1 MTPAR
6 VGNRLHFVAVGLAVA
21 ASAGCSAS
29 STVSSERNDAVPIP
43 AGATVQFRGNE
54 IDASPKVDPTVP
66 NDSVHYRIQ
75 QAIITQLRQK
85 GYTLVDTTKPATFT
99 VRYYLEV
106 KTTSIG
112 YAPTAG
118 GVSGPKV
125 GGYRGYGYGYGQEGL
140 ADLAAA
146 TPDSAENV
154 SFEVAVVDER
164 AGRTAWRGMYHGKP
178 KSHAPSQQRINE
190 VAAEVFKTLPRV
202 P

>member
-1 MTPAR
+1 MTAIRSGAR
-6 VGNRLHFVAVGLAVA
+6 FPLVAVGLALV
-21 ASAGCSAS
+21 ASAGCSS
-29 STVSSERNDAVPIP
+29 SSAVTSERNDAVPIP
-43 AGATVQFRGNE
+43 AGATVQFRGAE

-66 NDSVHYRIQ
+66 NDSVHHRIQ

-106 KTTSIG
+106 KTSSIG

-118 GVSGPKV
+118 GVSGPQV
-125 GGYRGYGYGYGQEGL
+125 GGYRGYGYGYGREGL
-140 ADLAAA
+140 TDLAAA

-154 SFEVAVVDER
+154 SFEVALVDER
-164 AGRTAWRGMYHGKP
+164 MGRTAWRGLFHGKP
-178 KSHAPSQQRINE
+178 QSHAPSEKRINE
-190 VAAEVFKTLPRV
+190 VMAQVFTTLPRV

>member
-1 MTPAR
+1 MTSVSSGTR
-6 VGNRLHFVAVGLAVA
+6 FVLVAVGIALV
-21 ASAGCSAS
+21 ASAGCSS
-29 STVSSERNDAVPIP
+29 SSAVTSERNDAVPIP
-43 AGATVQFRGNE
+43 AGATVQFRGAE

-85 GYTLVDTTKPATFT
+85 GYTLVDTTRPATFT

-106 KTTSIG
+106 KTSSVG
-112 YAPTAG
+112 YAATAG

-125 GGYRGYGYGYGQEGL
+125 GGYKGYGYGYGQEGL

-154 SFEVAVVDER
+154 SFEVALVDER
-164 AGRTAWRGMYHGKP
+164 MGRTAWRGLFHGKP
-178 KSHAPSQQRINE
+178 KSHAPSEKRINE
-190 VAAEVFKTLPRV
+190 VMAQVFTTLPRV